1 MKIEKKKRSIKFQ
14 SNMFRCLELIAL
26 GVDLSAAFAS
36 TSLSA
41 SLGVSI
47 QWGEGRF
54 FQQVASSITINL
66 IEIK

>member
-1 MKIEKKKRSIKFQ
+1 
-14 SNMFRCLELIAL
+14 MFRCLELIAL

-54 FQQVASSITINL
+54 FQQVAGSITINL
-66 IEIK
+66 IEINLI